1 MGSIW
6 GVAVILGPIILL
18 VVAIYVWAR
27 NKQAGARSVEQSEHG
42 ARKLRED
49 LDERQ
54 DRTVDL

>member
-18 VVAIYVWAR
+18 AVAIYVWVR
-27 NKQAGARSVEQSEHG
+27 DKQTDERSVRESERGARE
-42 ARKLRED
+42 LRED
-49 LDERQ
+49 LEERQ